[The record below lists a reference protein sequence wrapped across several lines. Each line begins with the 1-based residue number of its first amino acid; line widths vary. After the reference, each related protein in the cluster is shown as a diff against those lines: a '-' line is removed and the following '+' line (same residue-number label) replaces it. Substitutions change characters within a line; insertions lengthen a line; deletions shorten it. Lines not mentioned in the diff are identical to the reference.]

1 MLLLSKINFIGLL
14 VHRVIAEELTTQYDD
29 LGLKCERD
37 AFDTLFDHAPD
48 KLQVVNFIFHIEVS
62 KSQDPYIS
70 NFLHNISHCVI
81 ESENLVYGTMNRNFL
96 IIWRNFQIPKK

>member
-1 MLLLSKINFIGLL
+1 MMLLLSKINFIGLL
-14 VHRVIAEELTTQYDD
+14 VHRVIAEELTSQYDD

-62 KSQDPYIS
+62 KITRSIHFEFLH
-70 NFLHNISHCVI
+70 NFLHNPH
-81 ESENLVYGTMNRNFL
+81 FL
-96 IIWRNFQIPKK
+96 QMCLIFS

>member
-1 MLLLSKINFIGLL
+1 MMLLLSKINFIGLL
-14 VHRVIAEELTTQYDD
+14 VHRVIAEELTSQYDD

-62 KSQDPYIS
+62 KSQDRYIS
-70 NFLHNISHCVI
+70 NFLHNFLHNPHFLQMSHI
-81 ESENLVYGTMNRNFL
+81 QLTRF
-96 IIWRNFQIPKK
+96 I

>member
-1 MLLLSKINFIGLL
+1 MMLLLSKINFIGLL
-14 VHRVIAEELTTQYDD
+14 VHRVIAEELTSQYDD

-62 KSQDPYIS
+62 KSQDRYIS
-70 NFLHNISHCVI
+70 NFLHN
-81 ESENLVYGTMNRNFL
+81 FL
-96 IIWRNFQIPKK
+96 HNPHFLQMCLIFSCQDLSRSN

>member
-1 MLLLSKINFIGLL
+1 MRYIRHKFNFIGLL

-48 KLQVVNFIFHIEVS
+48 KLQVVNFMLL
-62 KSQDPYIS
+62 
-70 NFLHNISHCVI
+70 FL
-81 ESENLVYGTMNRNFL
+81 
-96 IIWRNFQIPKK
+96 